1 MPSYTCPPQD
11 LLVQRNF
18 QWDEGLLGLHAGV
31 QPSPLVPLFS
41 LFEAIS
47 RKGET
52 LILHWEKH

>member
-18 QWDEGLLGLHAGV
+18 QWDEGMM

-47 RKGET
+47 RKGAT
-52 LILHWEKH
+52 LTLHWEKH